1 MNPILRP
8 ASPEDISPAGKICY
22 LAFKSIAEAHNFPPD
37 FPNPESAIELIR
49 HLLSRTDVYAV
60 IAEHEGRVVGSNF
73 LWEDGTVAGVGPIT
87 VEPQMQNM
95 RVGRR
100 LMEAVLER
108 ARSRGIASVRL
119 LQAAYHGRSLS
130 LYTRLGFD
138 AREPLSVMQGPALR
152 LSIDGHVVR
161 GATAADLDAANE
173 LCRRIHGHPRS
184 TELGVAIQQGMASLV
199 EREHRVTG
207 YTTGIG
213 FFGHTVGETVEDV
226 KALIGAASSFPGPG
240 FFVPTRNA
248 ELLRWCLHHGLRIV
262 QPMTLMTI
270 GPYNEPKGTF
280 LPSILY

>member
-73 LWEDGTVAGVGPIT
+73 LWEDGAVAGVGPIT
-87 VEPQMQNM
+87 VEPGMQNM

-152 LSIDGHVVR
+152 LAIDGHVVR
-161 GATAADLDAANE
+161 RATAADLDAANE
-173 LCRRIHGHPRS
+173 LCRRTHGHSRS
-184 TELGVAIQQGMASLV
+184 TELGVAIQQGMVSLV
-199 EREHRVTG
+199 EHEHRVTG